1 MVLCDAAEPLP
12 LRVAGARDLKWS
24 RHQVQ
29 VHAQLVE
36 PKAILV
42 KAAAAQ
48 LRVVPTE
55 PHAHP
60 DMLCLYVEVLGAL
73 NVDQHQLAAVVEQYM
88 VRPEFA
94 VYERKDGARPADT
107 SRRAAASNRTSR
119 EAWENGSAGSSAP
132 PGSVPCQ

>member
-1 MVLCDAAEPLP
+1 MVLGDAAEPLP
-12 LRVAGARDLKWS
+12 LRVAGAHDLKWS

-42 KAAAAQ
+42 QATRSAF
-48 LRVVPTE
+48 RVVPTE

-73 NVDQHQLAAVVEQYM
+73 NVDQHQLAAVVEQIWWPGPESGSLSPAQRRTAACRYQPALH
-88 VRPEFA
+88 RP
-94 VYERKDGARPADT
+94 
-107 SRRAAASNRTSR
+107 SNRTSR
-119 EAWENGSAGSSAP
+119 EA
-132 PGSVPCQ
+132 